1 MLILLMIYTLPSR
14 FYLGVP
20 IYMLATHYDFLW
32 LPLVWSQHWWKFK
45 QESRVCAMSLCI
57 TSIIIAIMSC
67 TYVQSHFHVEGVA
80 MVTVLYYTQDLKLL
94 SPPHEC
100 IPILFVCFFCHLR
113 FPFY

>member
-1 MLILLMIYTLPSR
+1 
-14 FYLGVP
+14 
-20 IYMLATHYDFLW
+20 
-32 LPLVWSQHWWKFK
+32 
-45 QESRVCAMSLCI
+45 
-57 TSIIIAIMSC
+57 MSC

-113 FPFY
+113 FPFYEINWRQV